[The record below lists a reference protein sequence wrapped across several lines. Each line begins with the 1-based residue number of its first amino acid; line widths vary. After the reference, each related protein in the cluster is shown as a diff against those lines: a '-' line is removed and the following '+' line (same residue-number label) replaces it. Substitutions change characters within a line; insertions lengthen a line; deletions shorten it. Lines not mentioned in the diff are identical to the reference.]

1 MIAIL
6 KYYIYFNVYQVLFI
20 NYVRD
25 SVNLNN
31 TTYRL
36 LKPIVLKVQLA
47 GPRELYKLRF
57 INVSALFLLIFSINS
72 INHNSYYKNY

>member
-1 MIAIL
+1 MFQ
-6 KYYIYFNVYQVLFI
+6 YFNVYQVLFI
-20 NYVRD
+20 NYIRD
-25 SVNLNN
+25 SVNLNE

-57 INVSALFLLIFSINS
+57 INVSGFYFYYYFILS
-72 INHNSYYKNY
+72 INHKN

>member
-1 MIAIL
+1 M
-6 KYYIYFNVYQVLFI
+6 YFNVYQVLFI

-47 GPRELYKLRF
+47 GPKELYKLRF
-57 INVSALFLLIFSINS
+57 INVSAFIFIT
-72 INHNSYYKNY
+72 ILY